1 LRPRKIAALTFQA
14 GTAMT
19 ILKWLLIIL
28 LGLAVLAVLAGQM
41 GLLRG
46 SAPSD
51 LGVREGKLK
60 RPSKTPNSVTS
71 QAALWPEHP
80 QQTYARIDPL
90 PLRGDSAAT
99 LVKLKTICAAMPGAS
114 VVTAAD
120 DYLYVQF
127 TTALMKYTDDTE
139 FWLDR
144 AAGVVQVR
152 SASRLGQ
159 RDFAANRTRVEAI
172 RTALAA
178 S

>member
-1 LRPRKIAALTFQA
+1 
-14 GTAMT
+14 MM
-19 ILKWLLIIL
+19 ILKWLLIVL
-28 LGLAVLAVLAGQM
+28 VGGAVLAVLAGQM

-46 SAPSD
+46 PAPTD

-71 QAALWPEHP
+71 QAALWPDHP
-80 QQTYARIDPL
+80 QQAYARIEPL
-90 PLRGDSAAT
+90 PLRGEGAAT
-99 LVKLKTICAAMPGAS
+99 LAKLKTICATMPGAT
-114 VVTAAD
+114 VVTVAD

-139 FWLDR
+139 FWWDR

-172 RTALAA
+172 RAALAA
-178 S
+178 G